1 MIMPLGKCFSSFKF
15 RFFNNHFFSSRSL
28 ETLTV
33 RVDAMEAR
41 IKAMN
46 TKIAQTCTNMADVI
60 AYVDAN
66 MADMKDFLAE
76 VVKKLPNPKRLE
88 VVGTL
93 RKTLILHFECT
104 KTGLEYPITSH
115 EWSKWLKIGFSLI
128 KAGKMVI
135 DIGAGNPIGLIHT
148 GVTAIQEIYTAYK
161 TNEDDEFNTYITQP
175 FLTSSEQDLL
185 INKLRDQSFFDI
197 FAYDNQSA
205 GWYLINP
212 EKDGRV
218 PEGETGSVTKVWS
231 KKGHGGIT
239 ETLVDVGVSVAKA
252 VANSGGNS
260 PMDVGDAF
268 LSSDNG
274 STTVSSSRGLSK
286 PSEGKDSAEMGT
298 SSKAMTDVSSPLSS
312 VSPISH
318 NSSSPTVTVTRA
330 QAMKDQMNPTT
341 VAMAEAKTQDVN
353 LTAQYMNK
361 MNDYEKRINLL
372 ETQMT
377 ELQGNMKNHP
387 ASCTCIIS

>member
-1 MIMPLGKCFSSFKF
+1 M
-15 RFFNNHFFSSRSL
+15 FFTSSRSL

-41 IKAMN
+41 IKEMN
-46 TKIAQTCTNMADVI
+46 SKIAQTCTNMADVI

-148 GVTAIQEIYTAYK
+148 GITAIQEIYTAYK

-197 FAYDNQSA
+197 FAYDSQAA
-205 GWYLINP
+205 GWYLIHP

-252 VANSGGNS
+252 VINSDGMVG
-260 PMDVGDAF
+260 VGDA
-268 LSSDNG
+268 LLSDNG
-274 STTVSSSRGLSK
+274 STIVSGVSSSRGLQR
-286 PSEGKDSAEMGT
+286 PSEGKDSMEMGT

-318 NSSSPTVTVTRA
+318 NSNSPAVTVTRA
-330 QAMKDQMNPTT
+330 QAMKDTMNPTT

-353 LTAQYMNK
+353 LTAQYMQK
-361 MNDYEKRINLL
+361 MNDYEKRIHQL

-377 ELQGNMKNHP
+377 ELQGNMKNMKNHP